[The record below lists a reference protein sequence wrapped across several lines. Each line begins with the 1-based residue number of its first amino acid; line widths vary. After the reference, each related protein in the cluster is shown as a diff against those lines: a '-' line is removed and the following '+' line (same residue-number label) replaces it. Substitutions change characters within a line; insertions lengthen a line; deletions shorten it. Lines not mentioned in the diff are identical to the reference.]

1 MLRIFR
7 GQLYWEWGRYFFL
20 EISWF
25 FPVFFDNFCKI
36 RHVFYPVHMTFNF
49 CQMTRPIHGR
59 DPTMTKIWIFWLKSR
74 RITIFEQKVYLN
86 FRPNGIFYFNLK
98 FRYLQKLLFL
108 KKLLFLSKNYFRPKF
123 IILAKIS
130 IPKSFFFT
138 KKFISDE

>member
-1 MLRIFR
+1 MYSIPFIWR
-7 GQLYWEWGRYFFL
+7 
-20 EISWF
+20 STSATS
-25 FPVFFDNFCKI
+25 N
-36 RHVFYPVHMTFNF
+36 
-49 CQMTRPIHGR
+49 QMTRPIHGR

-130 IPKSFFFT
+130 IPKSFFSPKSLCLTNNFSSL
-138 KKFISDE
+138 IQNLVGDHRMLSYIHCRLRPLDGSS